1 MCSSYTLG
9 MLKPIILCGGSG
21 TRLWPLSRKSYPK
34 QFVELFDG
42 QSLLSLT
49 LARLMALPN
58 ASQARQQDSDSQVEN
73 QTMPVCCVASEDHR
87 FLIAE
92 EMRKEGVT
100 GQIILEPSAK
110 NTAAAMAL
118 AALSSA
124 AEDELLFCPADHYI
138 PNIHDFANTVEKG
151 RPLAAEGAIVLF
163 GIQPSFAAT
172 GYGYIETQGGEVAR
186 FTEKPDLE
194 KAEAMIRT
202 GRFFWNSGIFLCRAD
217 TLLAALNRHAP
228 DILKACQQAMVS
240 SQTETFLG
248 LSFIR
253 PNANAFGQVRSQ
265 SIDYAVME
273 KQAGLKLVP
282 FEGDWSDVGSWSAV
296 ASLIP
301 SDADGNQR
309 VGQAVCI
316 DSKNTMLYGQDRV
329 VVSVGVENLVVVDTP
344 DALLVAAKDRS
355 EDVKQVV
362 AALETKQWPVSSSH
376 RKVHRPWGWYDSVDR
391 GERFQVKRIMVKPG
405 ASLSLQMHN
414 HRAEHWVVVKGTAQV
429 TRGEETLLLSENESV
444 YIPIGITH
452 RLENPGC
459 INLEI
464 IEIQSG
470 SYLGEDDIVRLED
483 HYGRS

>member
-1 MCSSYTLG
+1 MSPIT
-9 MLKPIILCGGSG
+9 LKPIVLCGGSG

-34 QFVELFDG
+34 QFVELLNG
-42 QSLLSLT
+42 QSLLTLT
-49 LARLMALPN
+49 LQRLKTLPE
-58 ASQARQQDSDSQVEN
+58 SSG
-73 QTMPVCCVASEDHR
+73 VCCVASEDHR

-92 EMRKEGVT
+92 EMRLAGVEGQVL
-100 GQIILEPSAK
+100 LEPVAK

-118 AALSSA
+118 AALTSA
-124 AEDELLFCPADHYI
+124 PEDELLFCPADHYI
-138 PNIHDFANTVEKG
+138 PDAQAFADMLVKA
-151 RPLAAEGAIVLF
+151 RPLAAAGAIVLF
-163 GIQPSFAAT
+163 GIRPSFAAT
-172 GYGYIETQGGEVAR
+172 GYGYLETQGSDVVS
-186 FTEKPDLE
+186 FTEKPNAE
-194 KAEAMIRT
+194 KAGSMVRA

-217 TLLAALNRHAP
+217 TLLAALSRHAP
-228 DILKACQQAMVS
+228 DILQPCQEAMAAA
-240 SQTETFLG
+240 QTESFSG
-248 LSFIR
+248 IDFIR
-253 PNANAFGQVRSQ
+253 PQAESFGKARAQ

-282 FEGDWSDVGSWSAV
+282 FEGKWSDVGSWSAV
-296 ASLIP
+296 AELMP

-344 DALLVAAKDRS
+344 DALLVAAKDRA
-355 EDVKQVV
+355 EDVKQAV
-362 AALETKQWPVSSSH
+362 AALEANQWSVAASH

-414 HRAEHWVVVKGTAQV
+414 HRAEHWVVVKGTARV

-444 YIPIGITH
+444 YIPIGTTH
-452 RLENPGC
+452 RLENPGR
-459 INLEI
+459 IDLEI

-470 SYLGEDDIVRLED
+470 SYLGEDDIVRFED